1 MKQSRATL
9 KLTAV
14 ALGVVA
20 LFGAAALAGV
30 NRGEEMRAS
39 GIGANAPGAMAVHD
53 APSTAQ
59 PASHRL

>member
-1 MKQSRATL
+1 MKHSRTTL

-20 LFGAAALAGV
+20 LFGAAAMAGV

-39 GIGANAPGAMAVHD
+39 GIAANAPGTMAVHD
-53 APSTAQ
+53 TQSAAQ
-59 PASHRL
+59 KNAHRL